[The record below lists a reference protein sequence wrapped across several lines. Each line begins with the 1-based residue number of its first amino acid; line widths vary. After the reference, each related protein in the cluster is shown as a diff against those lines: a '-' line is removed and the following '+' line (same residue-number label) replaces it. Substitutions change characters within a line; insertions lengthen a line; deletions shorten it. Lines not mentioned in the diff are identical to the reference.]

1 MSSSNEKKYL
11 QKIKSLQQSVLFL
24 QKEHSET
31 LSGLYKEISK
41 LQEQCS
47 DLNFQLIQQQ
57 AQTNDKSNKNITG
70 QRIDESSKSVRR
82 QTNDDSSTNK
92 QVQIYESSSAHTKS
106 VKEQEKSIFSVQ
118 LESPDKRISLL
129 EAQLKSK
136 EQKFSCDLQNAQRI
150 IASLQVEVEN
160 KSSSIAYL
168 TTQLNKFMNLQGNN
182 VEFSKPAVCPSPPL
196 ATPIRRRSSRNKVLS
211 PSASLD
217 GFIHEHYSQEI
228 VTDYV
233 LQNSLPKNNRVKLSS
248 SLISKHSIDDLPSW
262 HYQKL
267 SGKPKPSDYEDFI
280 SMSQPN
286 VVISKSSIQ
295 PLPPITTRS
304 GKKLIEPTNAKKVL
318 RNRPKATASACGEV
332 EQIIKYNLAEKSCRN
347 TKNSLMKH

>member
-1 MSSSNEKKYL
+1 MKCLLLMKK
-11 QKIKSLQQSVLFL
+11 S
-24 QKEHSET
+24 
-31 LSGLYKEISK
+31 ISK
-41 LQEQCS
+41 RLRVCNNQYYFCRRSIVKLYRVYIRRYQ
-47 DLNFQLIQQQ
+47 NFKNNVVILIFNLFNSKHKQM
-57 AQTNDKSNKNITG
+57 TNPIKISQDKGLMNPVKVSG
-70 QRIDESSKSVRR
+70 D
-82 QTNDDSSTNK
+82 K
-92 QVQIYESSSAHTKS
+92 QMMIPALICSAHTKS
-106 VKEQEKSIFSVQ
+106 VKEQEKFSVQ

-150 IASLQVEVEN
+150 IASLQVELEN

-182 VEFSKPAVCPSPPL
+182 VEFSKPTVCPSPPL

-267 SGKPKPSDYEDFI
+267 SSKPRPSDYEDFI
-280 SMSQPN
+280 SINQPN
-286 VVISKSSIQ
+286 VVISKSNIQ

-304 GKKLIEPTNAKKVL
+304 GKKLIEPTTNAKKVL

-347 TKNSLMKH
+347 AKNSLMKH